1 MLRELLFLQV
11 SSLNKVFCAVT
22 KSDSQL
28 FSPGLAGIAMW
39 ITGVGPAFYLDI
51 LLLGRERDF
60 QEEEFC

>member
-28 FSPGLAGIAMW
+28 FSSGLAGVAMW

-51 LLLGRERDF
+51 LLLGGERDF